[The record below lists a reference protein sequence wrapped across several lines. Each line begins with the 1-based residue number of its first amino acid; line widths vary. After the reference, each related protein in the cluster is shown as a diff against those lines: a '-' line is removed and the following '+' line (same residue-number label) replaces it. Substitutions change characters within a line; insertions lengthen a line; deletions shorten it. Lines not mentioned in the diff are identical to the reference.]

1 MIKRIENYSDFK
13 KAWGNCS
20 YYGQMRDLHENSP
33 DKYDMYKERLKK
45 EKLKE
50 NDPAA
55 YYLQYCCKKEC

>member
-1 MIKRIENYSDFK
+1 MKRIENYSDFK

-20 YYGQMRDLHENSP
+20 FYRQMCNLHESSP
-33 DKYDMYKERLKK
+33 DRYDMYKERLKR

-55 YYLQYCCKKEC
+55 YYLQYCCEKEC